1 MLSGVNKN
9 QHELSPGHY
18 EKAHVYTKTLK
29 QKKKQDKSDIR
40 IDYRQINQQVRFKLI
55 AANVLFTPSALN
67 NHNKLT
73 GKKKK
78 NLA

>member
-1 MLSGVNKN
+1 MVSGVNKN
-9 QHELSPGHY
+9 QHELSTGHY

-29 QKKKQDKSDIR
+29 EKNQDKSDIR

-67 NHNKLT
+67 KHNK
-73 GKKKK
+73 
-78 NLA
+78 

>member
-9 QHELSPGHY
+9 QREMSTGHY

-29 QKKKQDKSDIR
+29 KNQDKSDIR
-40 IDYRQINQQVRFKLI
+40 IDYRQINEQVRLKLI

-67 NHNKLT
+67 KHNRRVE
-73 GKKKK
+73 KKI
-78 NLA
+78 